1 MIAASTFEKETGNVF
16 QHFGRTETFRLYT
29 IEGGKVTKKEDVSA
43 AETGGH
49 SALAP
54 FLKEHGV
61 TALIAGGIGG
71 GAREALTSCGIEVYP
86 GVSGSADEAAEA
98 FAAGKLAFNAN
109 ATCSHHHEEGHGCG
123 HHDHGCSHHS
133 L

>member
-71 GAREALTSCGIEVYP
+71 GAREALASCGIEVYDLSEFA
-86 GVSGSADEAAEA
+86 GTVGTGICKGSFDMTEQLTFE
-98 FAAGKLAFNAN
+98 
-109 ATCSHHHEEGHGCG
+109 
-123 HHDHGCSHHS
+123 
-133 L
+133 